1 MKTRKTRIDRRDT
14 YTYIDAMGEKRTL
27 RPGDI
32 DPDSGYVLTEEDIKR
47 LHRMDDNEVYNNVK
61 NMQTP
66 IQDWEKPILEAWKAD
81 HPGEELPT
89 RKHISINIINEDDE
103 GSTEDA
109 DKGLIAR
116 ASIARM
122 SVEDPMIE
130 RLHEVVEMLRPEQ
143 RDLYKRI
150 VIEGERPSAIA
161 KELGV
166 DKSAI
171 THRMNAIKKNI
182 ERFFC

>member
-32 DPDSGYVLTEEDIKR
+32 DPDSGYVITEEDIKL
-47 LHRMDDNEVYNNVK
+47 LHRMDDNEAYNNIK
-61 NMQTP
+61 NMQAP
-66 IQDWEKPILEAWKAD
+66 IQDWEKPILEAWKKE
-81 HPGEELPT
+81 HPDEELPS
-89 RKHISINIINEDDE
+89 RSHVSLDAEGEDDE
-103 GSTEDA
+103 GIGDDA
-109 DKGLIAR
+109 DKGYLGD
-116 ASIARM
+116 ASLA
-122 SVEDPMIE
+122 VTEKEDPLLD

-143 RDLYKRI
+143 QELYKRI
-150 VIEGERPSAIA
+150 VINGERPSAIA

-171 THRMNAIKKNI
+171 THRMNAIRKNI
-182 ERFFC
+182 EKYF

>member
-89 RKHISINIINEDDE
+89 RKHISISIVNEDDE

-122 SVEDPMIE
+122 SVEDPMSE
-130 RLHEVVEMLRPEQ
+130 RLHEVVEMLEPHRQ
-143 RDLYKRI
+143 RLYKRVVVDEVDLTI
-150 VIEGERPSAIA
+150 IA
-161 KELGV
+161 KEEGV
-166 DKSAI
+166 SVAAIHNRIDK
-171 THRMNAIKKNI
+171 IKKFILDNI
-182 ERFFC
+182 